1 MVKRNMLSRKPQC
14 IYCVLAITIACI
26 AASSAQ
32 VVKDHDRQRSSSKN
46 QQAADDFLR
55 NIYPNLPPN
64 QVPAAVARG
73 RQLFET
79 NCAFCHGADATG
91 GNGGPDLLRS
101 VLVNHDEKGELIG
114 PVIREGLV
122 SKGMPKFTLTGTQI
136 SDLVA
141 FLHQRNRDARLRF
154 TYKIPSVLV
163 GDAAAGKVYFESHCT
178 SCHSG
183 TGDLAAIAARYPADE
198 LQQRWLYPPKGSID
212 VTVTLASGQKYSGK
226 VKHLDEFDVSLY
238 DGQGTYRSF
247 ALTPEIH
254 VAVTDPL
261 EPHHKLLEQ
270 MTDTDMHNVTTYLE
284 TLK

>member
-1 MVKRNMLSRKPQC
+1 MLSGKPLC
-14 IYCVLAITIACI
+14 IYWALAITIACTG
-26 AASSAQ
+26 ACFAQ
-32 VVKDHDRQRSSSKN
+32 VVKDHNRRGSSGTN
-46 QQAADDFLR
+46 QQAADDSLR

-64 QVPAAVARG
+64 QAPAAVARG
-73 RQLFET
+73 KRLFES
-79 NCAFCHGADATG
+79 NCAFCHGTDATG

-101 VLVNHDEKGELIG
+101 VLVNHDEKGELIV
-114 PVIREGLV
+114 PVIRQGLV
-122 SKGMPKFTLTGTQI
+122 SKGMPKFTLTGTQV

-154 TYKIPSVLV
+154 TYKIPYVAV

-183 TGDLAAIAARYPADE
+183 TGDLAAIVARYPADE
-198 LQQRWLYPPKGSID
+198 LQQRWLYPPTGSID
-212 VTVTLASGQKYSGK
+212 VTLTLVSGQKYSGK

>member
-1 MVKRNMLSRKPQC
+1 MLSGRPLC
-14 IYCVLAITIACI
+14 IYWALAITIACTG
-26 AASSAQ
+26 ASFAQ
-32 VVKDHDRQRSSSKN
+32 VVKDHNRRGSSGTN
-46 QQAADDFLR
+46 QQAADDSLR
-55 NIYPNLPPN
+55 NIYPNLLPN
-64 QVPAAVARG
+64 QAPAAVARG
-73 RQLFET
+73 KRLFES
-79 NCAFCHGADATG
+79 NCAFCHGTDATG

-101 VLVNHDEKGELIG
+101 VLVNHDEKGELIV
-114 PVIREGLV
+114 PVIREGRV
-122 SKGMPKFTLTGTQI
+122 SKGMPKFTLTGTQV

-154 TYKIPSVLV
+154 TYKIANVAV
-163 GDAAAGKVYFESHCT
+163 GDAAAGKVYFESHCA

-183 TGDLAAIAARYPADE
+183 TGDLAAIVARYPADE
-198 LQQRWLYPPKGSID
+198 LQQRWLYPPTGSID
-212 VTVTLASGQKYSGK
+212 VTLTLASGQKYSGK

-238 DGQGTYRSF
+238 DEQGTYRSF

>member
-1 MVKRNMLSRKPQC
+1 MLSGKPLC
-14 IYCVLAITIACI
+14 IYWALAITLACTG
-26 AASSAQ
+26 ACFAQ
-32 VVKDHDRQRSSSKN
+32 VVKDHDRRGSSDTN
-46 QQAADDFLR
+46 QQAADDSLR

-64 QVPAAVARG
+64 QAPAAVAHGKR
-73 RQLFET
+73 LFES

-101 VLVNHDEKGELIG
+101 VLVNHDEKGELIV
-114 PVIREGLV
+114 PVIRQGLV
-122 SKGMPKFTLTGTQI
+122 SKGMPKFTLTGTQV

-154 TYKIPSVLV
+154 TYKIPNVAV
-163 GDAAAGKVYFESHCT
+163 GDAAAGKVYFESHCA

-183 TGDLAAIAARYPADE
+183 TGDLAAIVARYPADE
-198 LQQRWLYPPKGSID
+198 LQQRWLYPPTGSMD
-212 VTVTLASGQKYSGK
+212 VTLTLASGQKYSGK

-247 ALTPEIH
+247 ALTPETH

-270 MTDTDMHNVTTYLE
+270 LSDTDIHNVTTYLE

>member
-1 MVKRNMLSRKPQC
+1 MLSGRPLC
-14 IYCVLAITIACI
+14 IYWALAITIACTG
-26 AASSAQ
+26 ASFTQ
-32 VVKDHDRQRSSSKN
+32 VVKDHNRRGSSGTN
-46 QQAADDFLR
+46 QQAADDSLR
-55 NIYPNLPPN
+55 NIYPNLLPN
-64 QVPAAVARG
+64 QAPAAVARG
-73 RQLFET
+73 KRLFES
-79 NCAFCHGADATG
+79 NCAFCHGTDATG

-101 VLVNHDEKGELIG
+101 VLVNHDEKGELIV
-114 PVIREGLV
+114 PVIREGRV
-122 SKGMPKFTLTGTQI
+122 SKGMPKFTLTGTQV

-154 TYKIPSVLV
+154 TYKIANVAV
-163 GDAAAGKVYFESHCT
+163 GDAAAGKVYFESHCA

-183 TGDLAAIAARYPADE
+183 TGDLAAIVARYPADE
-198 LQQRWLYPPKGSID
+198 LQQRWLYPPTGSID
-212 VTVTLASGQKYSGK
+212 VTLTLASGQKYSGK

-238 DGQGTYRSF
+238 DEQGTYRSF

>member
-1 MVKRNMLSRKPQC
+1 MLSGKPLC
-14 IYCVLAITIACI
+14 IYWALAVTIAC
-26 AASSAQ
+26 AGACLAQ
-32 VVKDHDRQRSSSKN
+32 AVKDHNRRGSSGTN
-46 QQAADDFLR
+46 QQAADDSLR
-55 NIYPNLPPN
+55 NIYPNLQPN
-64 QVPAAVARG
+64 QAPAAVARG
-73 RQLFET
+73 KQLFKS
-79 NCAFCHGADATG
+79 NCAFCHGTDATG

-101 VLVNHDEKGELIG
+101 VLVNHDEKGELIA
-114 PVIREGLV
+114 PVIRQGRV
-122 SKGMPKFTLTGTQI
+122 SKGMPKFTLTGMQV

-154 TYKIPSVLV
+154 TYKIPNVAV
-163 GDAAAGKVYFESHCT
+163 GDAAAGKVYFESHCA

-198 LQQRWLYPPKGSID
+198 LQQRWLYPPTGSID
-212 VTVTLASGQKYSGK
+212 VTLTLASGQKYSGR

-238 DGQGTYRSF
+238 DEQGTYRSF

-270 MTDTDMHNVTTYLE
+270 LSDTDMHNVTTYLE

>member
-1 MVKRNMLSRKPQC
+1 MLSGKPLC
-14 IYCVLAITIACI
+14 IYWALAITIACTG
-26 AASSAQ
+26 ACLAQ
-32 VVKDHDRQRSSSKN
+32 VVKDHNRRRSSGTN
-46 QQAADDFLR
+46 QQAADESLR

-64 QVPAAVARG
+64 QAPAAVARG
-73 RQLFET
+73 KRLFES
-79 NCAFCHGADATG
+79 NCAFCHGTDATG

-101 VLVNHDEKGELIG
+101 VLVNHDEKGELIV
-114 PVIREGLV
+114 PVIREGRV
-122 SKGMPKFTLTGTQI
+122 SKGMPKFALTGTQV

-154 TYKIPSVLV
+154 TYKIPNVAV
-163 GDAAAGKVYFESHCT
+163 GDAPAGKVYFESHCA

-183 TGDLAAIAARYPADE
+183 TGDLAAIVARYPADE
-198 LQQRWLYPPKGSID
+198 LQQRWLYPPTGSID
-212 VTVTLASGQKYSGK
+212 VTLTLASGQKYSGK

-238 DGQGTYRSF
+238 DEQGTYRSF

>member
-1 MVKRNMLSRKPQC
+1 MLSGKPLC
-14 IYCVLAITIACI
+14 IYWALAITTACTG
-26 AASSAQ
+26 ACFAQ
-32 VVKDHDRQRSSSKN
+32 VVKDHNRRGSAGTN
-46 QQAADDFLR
+46 QQAADDSLR
-55 NIYPNLPPN
+55 DIYPNLPPN
-64 QVPAAVARG
+64 QAPAAVARG
-73 RQLFET
+73 KRLFES
-79 NCAFCHGADATG
+79 NCAFCHGTDATG

-101 VLVNHDEKGELIG
+101 VLVNHDEKGELIV
-114 PVIREGLV
+114 PVIREGRV
-122 SKGMPKFTLTGTQI
+122 SKGMPKFTLTGAQV

-154 TYKIPSVLV
+154 TYKIPNVAV
-163 GDAAAGKVYFESHCT
+163 GDAAAGKVYFESHCA

-183 TGDLAAIAARYPADE
+183 TGDLAAIVARYPADE
-198 LQQRWLYPPKGSID
+198 LQQRWLYPPTGSID

-238 DGQGTYRSF
+238 DEQGTYRSF